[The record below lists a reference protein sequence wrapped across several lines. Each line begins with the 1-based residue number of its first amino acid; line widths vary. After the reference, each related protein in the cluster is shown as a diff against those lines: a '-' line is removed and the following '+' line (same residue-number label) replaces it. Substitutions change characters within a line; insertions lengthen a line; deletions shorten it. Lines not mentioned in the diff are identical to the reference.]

1 MQTDTKTVQTKITY
15 ATMTADRMED
25 LHRELDT
32 AIERVKS
39 TFGRSCPLMIG
50 GREVRASSEF
60 DDRSPIDTRI
70 LLGRFQSAGR
80 EQVRDAIAAAK
91 AAFPAWSA
99 RPWRDRVAL
108 LKKVADT
115 IRDHRFELSALM
127 GYEAGKNRLECV
139 GDVEES
145 ADLIEYYCN
154 EGEKHDGFTTKLG
167 TLGPGEENYS
177 VLRPYGVWAVISPF
191 NFPLALAAGPSGG
204 ALVAGNTVVFKP
216 ASVTPLLGYKLYEMM
231 MEAGVPA
238 GVFNFVTGG
247 GSTAGQ
253 ELIDNPD
260 VDGIVFTGSKD
271 VGMHLIRDNASRAVP
286 RPLIIE
292 MGGKNPALVM
302 ASADLDK
309 ASNGVMRSA
318 FGAQGQKCS
327 ACSRV
332 YVARSVRD
340 EFVRLLVE
348 KTKKIK
354 IGNPLDRDVY
364 LGPVIN
370 EDAVKTYER
379 AVAQAKAD
387 GGKILTG
394 GRRITDG
401 ELAHGYF
408 VEPTIIDGLPTS
420 HPLFSEELFVPIM
433 VVGDVMTLDEAI
445 ELANRTEYGL
455 TAGIFSE
462 DDREIQQFFDRIQA
476 GVTYANR
483 RAGATTG
490 AWPGIN
496 SFGGWKASGS
506 TGRGAGVPWHEL
518 LAPLPA
524 DAVPRRQ
531 PVAAPEVL
539 ARPEAAAIADW
550 QQLVVELSAGSAG
563 LRILLVV
570 LDGSGRPIS
579 ASDAV
584 LRTETV
590 SDMGNDAAGGGW
602 G

>member
-1 MQTDTKTVQTKITY
+1 MATQTNITY

-32 AIERVKS
+32 AIGQVKS
-39 TFGRSCPLMIG
+39 TFGKSYPMIVG
-50 GREVRASSEF
+50 GKEVRASSEF

-70 LLGRFQSAGR
+70 LLGTFQSGTR
-80 EQVRDAIAAAK
+80 DHVKDAIAAAK
-91 AAFPAWSA
+91 AAYPAWSA
-99 RPWRDRVAL
+99 RPWRERVAL
-108 LKKVADT
+108 LKKVADA
-115 IRDHRFELSALM
+115 IRDRRWELSALM

-145 ADLIEYYCN
+145 ADLIEYYCIQM
-154 EGEKHDGFTTKLG
+154 EKHEGFTTKLG
-167 TLGPGEENYS
+167 TLGPGEENSS

-216 ASVTPLLGYKLYEMM
+216 ASVTPLLGYTLYEAMK
-231 MEAGVPA
+231 EAGIPA

-247 GSTAGQ
+247 GSTVGQ
-253 ELIDNPD
+253 ELIDNP
-260 VDGIVFTGSKD
+260 GIDAVVFTGSKD
-271 VGMHLIRDNASRAVP
+271 VGMKLIRDNATRPVP
-286 RPLIIE
+286 RPLVIE
-292 MGGKNPALVM
+292 MGGKNPAHLE
-302 ASADLDK
+302 K
-309 ASNGVMRSA
+309 ATDGVMRSA

-332 YVARSVRD
+332 YVARPVRD

-354 IGNPLDRDVY
+354 VGNPLNRDVY

-370 EDAVKTYER
+370 EEAVRTYER

-387 GGKILTG
+387 GGTILTG
-394 GRRITDG
+394 GRRLTEG

-408 VEPTIIDGLPTS
+408 VEPTIIDGLPTN
-420 HPLFSEELFVPIM
+420 HPLFGEELFVPIT
-433 VVGDVMTLDEAI
+433 VIGDVMTLDEAI
-445 ELANRTEYGL
+445 DLANSTEYGL

-462 DDREIQQFFDRIQA
+462 DDREIEQFFDRIQA

-506 TGRGAGVPWHEL
+506 TGRGTGGPYYV
-518 LAPLPA
+518 
-524 DAVPRRQ
+524 
-531 PVAAPEVL
+531 
-539 ARPEAAAIADW
+539 
-550 QQLVVELSAGSAG
+550 QQFMREQSRV
-563 LRILLVV
+563 RI
-570 LDGSGRPIS
+570 R
-579 ASDAV
+579 
-584 LRTETV
+584 
-590 SDMGNDAAGGGW
+590 
-602 G
+602 

>member
-1 MQTDTKTVQTKITY
+1 MATQTKITY

-32 AIERVKS
+32 AIERAKS
-39 TFGRSCPLMIG
+39 TFGKSYPLIIG
-50 GREVRASSEF
+50 GKAIQASSEF
-60 DDRSPIDTRI
+60 EDRSPIDTRI
-70 LLGRFQSAGR
+70 LIGKFQSGGR
-80 EQVRDAIAAAK
+80 DHVRDAVAAAK
-91 AAFPAWSA
+91 AAYPAWSA

-108 LKKVADT
+108 LKKVADQ
-115 IRDHRFELSALM
+115 IREHRWELSALM

-145 ADLIEYYCN
+145 ADLIEYYCIQMEQH
-154 EGEKHDGFTTKLG
+154 EGFATKLG
-167 TLGPGEENYS
+167 SLGPGEENAS
-177 VLRPYGVWAVISPF
+177 VLRPYGAWAVISPF

-231 MEAGVPA
+231 KAAGMPD
-238 GVFNFVTGG
+238 GVFNFITGG

-253 ELIDNPD
+253 ELIDNQD
-260 VDGIVFTGSKD
+260 ISGIVFTGSKE
-271 VGMHLIRDNASRAVP
+271 VGMKLIRDNATRPIP

-292 MGGKNPALVM
+292 MGGKNPALIM
-302 ASADLDK
+302 RTADLEK
-309 ASNGVMRSA
+309 ATDGVMRSA

-332 YVARSVRD
+332 YVAKEIRD

-354 IGNPLDRDVY
+354 VGNPLHRDVY

-379 AVAQAKAD
+379 AIAQAKAD

-394 GRRITDG
+394 GRRLTEG

-420 HPLFSEELFVPIM
+420 HPLFSEELFVPIT

-445 ELANRTEYGL
+445 DLANSTEYGL

-462 DDREIQQFFDRIQA
+462 DDREIEKFFDRIQA

-506 TGRGAGVPWHEL
+506 TGRGTGGPYYV
-518 LAPLPA
+518 
-524 DAVPRRQ
+524 
-531 PVAAPEVL
+531 
-539 ARPEAAAIADW
+539 
-550 QQLVVELSAGSAG
+550 QQFMREQSRV
-563 LRILLVV
+563 RI
-570 LDGSGRPIS
+570 R
-579 ASDAV
+579 
-584 LRTETV
+584 
-590 SDMGNDAAGGGW
+590 
-602 G
+602 

>member
-1 MQTDTKTVQTKITY
+1 METDVKRTQQKITY

-32 AIERVKS
+32 AIERVKG
-39 TFGRSCPLMIG
+39 TFGKSYPMVIN
-50 GREVRASSEF
+50 GREVKAAGEF

-70 LLGRFQSAGR
+70 LLGRFQSGGR
-80 EQVRDAIAAAK
+80 QEVRDAIAAAR

-99 RPWRDRVAL
+99 RRWQDRVSM
-108 LKKVADT
+108 LKNVANR
-115 IRDHRFELSALM
+115 IREHRWELSALM

-145 ADLIEYYCN
+145 ADLIEYYCDQVAAH
-154 EGEKHDGFTTKLG
+154 GGFETKLG
-167 TLGPGEENYS
+167 TLGPGEENLS

-216 ASVTPLLGYKLYEMM
+216 ASVTPLLGYKLLEMM
-231 MEAGVPA
+231 NEAGIPA

-253 ELIDNPD
+253 ELIDNKD
-260 VDGIVFTGSKD
+260 IDGIVFTGSKD
-271 VGMHLIRDNASRAVP
+271 VGMHLIRDNSSRAIP

-302 ASADLDK
+302 RSADLDK
-309 ASNGVMRSA
+309 ASDGVMRSA

-332 YVARSVRD
+332 YVTNAVRD

-354 IGNPLDRDVY
+354 VGNPLNKDVY

-379 AVAQAKAD
+379 AVAQAKQD
-387 GGKILTG
+387 GGHILTG
-394 GRRITDG
+394 GRRLTDG
-401 ELAHGYF
+401 EFAHGFF

-420 HPLFSEELFVPIM
+420 HPLFSEELFVPIT
-433 VVGDVMTLDEAI
+433 VVGDVVSLDEAI
-445 ELANRTEYGL
+445 ELANGTEYGL

-462 DDREIQQFFDRIQA
+462 DDREIQQFFDRVQA

-506 TGRGAGVPWHEL
+506 TGRGTGGPYYV
-518 LAPLPA
+518 
-524 DAVPRRQ
+524 
-531 PVAAPEVL
+531 
-539 ARPEAAAIADW
+539 
-550 QQLVVELSAGSAG
+550 QQFMREQSRV
-563 LRILLVV
+563 RI
-570 LDGSGRPIS
+570 R
-579 ASDAV
+579 
-584 LRTETV
+584 
-590 SDMGNDAAGGGW
+590 
-602 G
+602 